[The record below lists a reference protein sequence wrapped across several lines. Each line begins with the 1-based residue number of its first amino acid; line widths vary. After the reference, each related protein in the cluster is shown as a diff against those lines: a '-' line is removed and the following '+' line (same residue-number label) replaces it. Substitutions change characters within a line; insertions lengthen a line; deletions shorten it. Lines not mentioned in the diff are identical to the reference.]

1 MSTPF
6 VYLFAAILTA
16 LIFSQSALAA
26 PPAEVPVAIESRQQV
41 VLSLGRAGT
50 LVELVPDVGTEVR
63 KGTLVARLDTREL
76 ELQIERNNVQI
87 GYLGKLAKTTSGL
100 VTQGLKTPEELA
112 RTRAEQGV
120 LEAENRILR
129 QQIEMS
135 RLVAPFSGA
144 VVERPARRHQWVEAG
159 MPIVEI
165 VDNNR
170 LRAVG
175 DVPAEAA
182 AGLKRGAR
190 ARLVLPD
197 LNRELDVEVEAVS
210 AKVDLRSNTVRVI
223 WALPKP
229 ANGVV
234 HGMKGMV
241 QQ

>member
-6 VYLFAAILTA
+6 VYLVSAILAA
-16 LIFSQSALAA
+16 LIFSQSGLAA

-144 VVERPARRHQWVEAG
+144 VVERPARRHQWVEPG
-159 MPIVEI
+159 MPIVEL
-165 VDNNR
+165 VDNTQ

-175 DVPAEAA
+175 DVSAESA
-182 AGLKRGAR
+182 AGLKPGAA
-190 ARLVLPD
+190 ARLLLPD
-197 LNRELDVEVEAVS
+197 LGQELAVQVEAVS
-210 AKVDLRSNTVRVI
+210 QKVEVRSNTVRVI
-223 WALPKP
+223 WTVPKGP
-229 ANGVV
+229 AGVV
-234 HGMKGMV
+234 HGMKGV
-241 QQ
+241 ILP